1 WLEHEFRDRKKFEG
15 KCAMQ
20 ANLLKERDAEIAS
33 LKAQLCLKEAEA
45 TKAIRLR
52 GQVAAIEA
60 VEAAWVSELDGLKE
74 RNVALEGQVATLESA
89 ATTCSELHYE
99 VSGYKLFKEQIEAA
113 YDEKVKVLS
122 DRIAEWILCR
132 GFKLAVMKCL
142 QSLKYLAVW
151 EQRFIGLC
159 TLYIRSRLV
168 GDGGRW
174 GWDSWLGT
182 DLGALRCWCCRHV
195 GWHEKSERGL
205 VDVAAYN
212 PSAEANYIS
221 IVNALHA
228 VDFHLLAQLESY
240 KDASIADILDLL
252 HLEGPAAK
260 TPKASQ
266 LQPSSEQLMLPIY
279 LLEDQVLS
287 ISDALVP
294 LIEPLSVENLVGEAS
309 TFRVPAMITTTALST
324 TFTGSTPSVSV
335 VDYEV
340 SGARP
345 STEVSSPLKIMF
357 EKEELETTL
366 EHTTVD

>member
-1 WLEHEFRDRKKFEG
+1 MLE
-15 KCAMQ
+15 
-20 ANLLKERDAEIAS
+20 
-33 LKAQLCLKEAEA
+33 
-45 TKAIRLR
+45 
-52 GQVAAIEA
+52 
-60 VEAAWVSELDGLKE
+60 
-74 RNVALEGQVATLESA
+74 
-89 ATTCSELHYE
+89 TTCSELHYE

-122 DRIAEWILCR
+122 DRIAELDSELMGMALYLDEEFYPRYLTTIAGRRWVLCR
-132 GFKLAVMKCL
+132 DFKIAVMKCL
-142 QSLKYLAVW
+142 QSLKYLVAMG
-151 EQRFIGLC
+151 EAIGHA
-159 TLYIRSRLV
+159 IEN
-168 GDGGRW
+168 GMQDGMAAGIE
-174 GWDSWLGT
+174 
-182 DLGALRCWCCRHV
+182 
-195 GWHEKSERGL
+195 HEKSERGL

-221 IVNALHA
+221 VVNALRA
-228 VDFHLLAQLESY
+228 VDFNLLAQLESY

-345 STEVSSPLKIMF
+345 STEVSSPPKIMF
-357 EKEELETTL
+357 EKEELETTP
-366 EHTTVD
+366 EHTMVD